1 LPAEKKDIYFILG
14 GEQIPARAVGTILDS
29 ARSED
34 IFIEA
39 PCNGQGTCAKC
50 RVEVNGRAKLACQEK
65 ALPGQEVVINLGQF
79 NQLPLPDFDLSP
91 WREGK
96 AFAGAKL
103 SLCLD
108 VGTSNVECALVD
120 TEQGEILG
128 GASGPNRQRVLGAD
142 VLTRIISAE
151 KDERT
156 HHRLVNLLRESVD
169 GVFTKALAACGLK
182 PAEIGAIALSTNTVM
197 AHFLLDREPTAIRYQ
212 PDDDYSAVGGE
223 FHSRQLG
230 ITSLDDTP
238 VYIIPP
244 ISGYVG
250 GDIVAGL
257 AGLSLD
263 RGEVNRQGVAVL
275 IDGGTNG
282 EVAVVSEGAV
292 VALATSAGPAFEGG
306 ETSCGISAQTG
317 AISSVVLDENLCPE
331 YETIGGTKPIGICG
345 SGLIQLLA
353 SLLERK
359 VIGQD
364 GSLQP
369 DSSRRFRESASE
381 GMTFI
386 VVEEKE
392 SATGMPIY
400 LSEVDI
406 ENIIRTKAAIQ
417 AGLLTALS
425 SIGYGVPDI
434 DRLYLSGNFGSQ
446 IDMQSAKAIGLLP
459 RLSRGKIIQPG
470 NSSLLGACAA
480 ALSDS
485 FRRRV
490 EELAKSATFLDLSTN
505 MQFMEHFT
513 ASSFLPH
520 TEKNWDL

>member
-1 LPAEKKDIYFILG
+1 LPTEQDCLYFVLD
-14 GEQIPARAVGTILDS
+14 GERIPARAMGSILDS
-29 ARSED
+29 ARGED

-50 RVEVNGRAKLACQEK
+50 RVEVDGKVKLACQER
-65 ALPGQEVVINLGQF
+65 ALPGQEVVIRLGQY
-79 NQLPLPDFDLSP
+79 NQLPLPAFDLSP
-91 WREGK
+91 WRGDK
-96 AFAGAKL
+96 PFWGVKL

-108 VGTSNVECALVD
+108 VGTSNIECVLVD
-120 TEQGEILG
+120 TLRGEILA

-142 VLTRIISAE
+142 VLTRIIGAE
-151 KDERT
+151 RDEQARR
-156 HHRLVNLLRESVD
+156 RLVNLVRESVG
-169 GVFTKALAACGLK
+169 GVVSKLLEAGNSK
-182 PAEIGAIALSTNTVM
+182 PEEIGAVTLSANTVM

-223 FHSRQLG
+223 FNGQELG
-230 ITSLDDTP
+230 IASLGDAP
-238 VYIIPP
+238 VYLIPP

-257 AGLSLD
+257 VGLALD
-263 RGEVNRQGVAVL
+263 RREFGGQKPGVL

-282 EVAVVSEGAV
+282 EVAVVSEGAA

-317 AISSVVLDENLCPE
+317 AISSIVLDKKLRPQ
-331 YETIGGTKPIGICG
+331 YETIGGAKPIGICG
-345 SGLIQLLA
+345 SGLVQLLA
-353 SLLERK
+353 NLLERK

-364 GSLQP
+364 GSMQTNSP
-369 DSSRRFRESASE
+369 ERFRESATE
-381 GMTFI
+381 GIMFI
-386 VVEEKE
+386 VADERE
-392 SATGMPIY
+392 SATGLPIY

-425 SIGYGVPDI
+425 SIGCRVADI
-434 DRLYLSGNFGSQ
+434 DRLYLSGNFGTQ
-446 IDMQSAKAIGLLP
+446 IDIKSAKAVGLLP
-459 RLSRGKIIQPG
+459 RLPDERIIQPG

-480 ALSDS
+480 ALSDG
-485 FRRRV
+485 FRRRA
-490 EELAKSATFLDLSTN
+490 EELSWSATFLDLSMN